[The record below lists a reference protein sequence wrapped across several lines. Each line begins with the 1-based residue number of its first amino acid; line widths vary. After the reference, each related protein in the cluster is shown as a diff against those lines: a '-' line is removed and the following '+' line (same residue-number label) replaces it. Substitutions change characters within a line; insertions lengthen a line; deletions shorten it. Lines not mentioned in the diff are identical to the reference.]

1 MSDIN
6 NKLVQNQILMG
17 EKLYAEA
24 INKVLANAAN
34 TLRIFDQDLSRGDFA
49 SLEKYELLR
58 DFLSKN
64 IASKLTIILQDT
76 HYLIEKCPRLFGLLE
91 IYGHKITVYETN
103 ETAKHAKDCFMLADS
118 EHYIKRIHSDQARFK
133 YALNDETSVAQLS
146 IRFEELLETTQH
158 ALAVTKL
165 GL

>member
-6 NKLVQNQILMG
+6 NKLVQNQILIG

-64 IASKLTIILQDT
+64 ITSKLTIILQDT
-76 HYLIEKCPRLFGLLE
+76 HYLVEKCPRLFGLLE

-118 EHYIKRIHSDQARFK
+118 EHYIKRIHRDQARFK